1 MGSELSTQEGVVVQD
16 WLSAAGTVSALST
29 SLSISQ
35 CHLSISQ
42 CHLSQVGLVENDLS
56 HSSFSSVHAWFVY
69 MRTSV
74 WEHTCAC
81 MR

>member
-29 SLSISQ
+29 S
-35 CHLSISQ
+35 LSISQ